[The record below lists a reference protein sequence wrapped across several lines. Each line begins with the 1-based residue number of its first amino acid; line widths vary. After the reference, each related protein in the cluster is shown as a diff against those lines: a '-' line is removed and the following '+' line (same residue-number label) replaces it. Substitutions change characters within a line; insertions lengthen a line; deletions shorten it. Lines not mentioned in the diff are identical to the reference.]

1 MKYSEI
7 RTFGTSFTQ
16 GGGFE
21 YWLKPEVRTLY
32 NGLNPMVDNTSFEF
46 SWPGQLDK
54 IVDCK
59 VVDYAKCG
67 HGNERLYRKVYEQVS
82 DESFNKDEVLFLFEI
97 SSIGRKAIYSAD
109 FEEWGI
115 YNYQFD
121 SENDRLDLKEG
132 SDGFAFDWYKEQ
144 WGAPEDDNENNKL
157 EWINRNK
164 LIMNKFLHLTMDER
178 SIVKSMEQ
186 NLAMFLS
193 FCDKMK
199 LNYYLVADESCIT
212 YNTPLLRGWQDKF
225 LFDDLYLKW
234 QIQYGNG
241 IDITKET
248 DGVVEDGHNGL
259 GGNIFI
265 ANRVAKYLLKRN
277 EIDEIKEYEFPTQ
290 EEIIKVIKSNQL
302 I

>member
-97 SSIGRKAIYSAD
+97 SSIGRKAIYSSD
-109 FEEWGI
+109 FKEWGV
-115 YNYQFD
+115 YNYQFNF
-121 SENDRLDLKEG
+121 ENDRLDLNEG
-132 SDGFAFDWYKEQ
+132 NDGFAFDWNGEQ
-144 WGAPEDDNENNKL
+144 WGEAEDIDNKL
-157 EWINRNK
+157 EWVKRNK
-164 LIMNKFLHLTMDER
+164 LIMNKFLHLTMDEKT
-178 SIVKSMEQ
+178 IVQSLEQ

-193 FCDKMK
+193 FCDKME
-199 LNYYLVADESCIT
+199 LNYYLVSDESWIL
-212 YNTPLLRGWQDKF
+212 YNKDLLKQWQDKF
-225 LFDDLYLKW
+225 LFDDLWLKW
-234 QIQYGNG
+234 NIQHGNG
-241 IDITKET
+241 IDITEET
-248 DGVVEDGHNGL
+248 GGVYEDGHNGF
-259 GGNIFI
+259 GGNIMI
-265 ANRVAKYLLKRN
+265 ANTIAEYLLKRN
-277 EIDEIKEYEFPTQ
+277 EIDKIEEYKFPTQ